1 MNENYNR
8 YRESLNLDCDCNNKN
23 DSLNK
28 KAIVKSSDCC
38 CEGGLPS
45 HNNTIEVLIRQL
57 KREVKELMNTTQA
70 KLLCQDKKIA
80 EVVTYIKNNLSN
92 YIRNLIDSMEES
104 GELDEI
110 IKSVITTEITIMNQ
124 DIETL
129 KYQMENVKNDITD
142 LKAEKLEFQEYEE
155 SDINNKFQNI
165 EVSTEYV
172 NNSIIYITKLKNLD
186 SLAVLPTNG
195 NVNANINDNKL
206 SIKAYADNH
215 DEYDVYMNCG
225 MSGTYIFNGVI
236 NQTTRLDCP
245 YYCGFTENNEMK
257 FYEGLS
263 QTITP
268 DILVADNI
276 KNCFSGFAPII
287 VDHEEADYTSINNL
301 YGSNEIATNFID
313 SLPVKHPRQLI
324 AQDDDNNFTIF
335 SIMGRF
341 NNCEG
346 FNYQEMKSYFLSKG
360 FKNVFSADGGGSTQ
374 TIINKNNVFYPT
386 QELDTNTYREV
397 PSVLCFKLKEVE

>member
-1 MNENYNR
+1 MNEEYNR
-8 YRESLNLDCDCNNKN
+8 YRESLIIDCDCNKN

-28 KAIVKSSDCC
+28 KAIVKSSNC

-92 YIRNLIDSMEES
+92 YIRDLIDSMEES

-129 KYQMENVKNDITD
+129 KYQMETVKNDITD
-142 LKAEKLEFQEYEE
+142 LKADKLEFQEYEE
-155 SDINNKFQNI
+155 SDIYNKFPNI

-195 NVNANINDNKL
+195 DVNANINDNKL
-206 SIKAYADNH
+206 SIKAYADTH

-225 MSGTYIFNGVI
+225 MSGIYIFNGVV

-245 YYCGFTENNEMK
+245 YYCGFKENGEMK

-263 QTITP
+263 QNITP

-276 KNCFSGFAPII
+276 VNCFSGFAPII
-287 VDHEEADYTSINNL
+287 VNHEEADYTSINNL
-301 YGSNEIATNFID
+301 YGSNEIATKFID

-346 FNYQEMKSYFLSKG
+346 FNYEEMKSYFLSKG

-374 TIINKNNVFYPT
+374 TIVNKNNVFYPT

>member
-1 MNENYNR
+1 MEKYNK
-8 YRESLNLDCDCNNKN
+8 YRESLNIDCNCNN
-23 DSLNK
+23 SNNSLNK
-28 KAIVKSSDCC
+28 KAVVNNSDKCCGGCNLQSSD
-38 CEGGLPS
+38 
-45 HNNTIEVLIRQL
+45 NTEEVLIKRL
-57 KREVKELMNTTQA
+57 IREVKELMNTTQA

-80 EVVTYIKNNLSN
+80 ETCTYIKNNLSN
-92 YIRNLIDSMEES
+92 YIRDLIDSMDQS

-110 IKSVITTEITIMNQ
+110 IESVISSEITIINQ
-124 DIETL
+124 DVETL
-129 KYQMENVKNDITD
+129 KYQMETVKNDITD
-142 LKAEKLEFQEYEE
+142 LKADKLDFEEYEDQE
-155 SDINNKFQNI
+155 INNKFQNI
-165 EVSTEYV
+165 ELSTEYV
-172 NNSIIYITKLKNLD
+172 NNSIIYITKLKNLN

-195 NVNANINDNKL
+195 DVNANINENKTN
-206 SIKAYADNH
+206 IKTYADNH
-215 DEYDVYMNCG
+215 DEYDLYMNCG
-225 MSGTYIFNGVI
+225 MSGIYIFNGVI

-263 QTITP
+263 RNITP

-341 NNCEG
+341 NNSEG
-346 FNYQEMKSYFLSKG
+346 FNYSEMKSYFLSKG
-360 FKNVFSADGGGSTQ
+360 FKNVFSADGGGSMQ
-374 TIINKNNVFYPT
+374 TIYNKNNVFYPT

>member
-1 MNENYNR
+1 MEKYNK
-8 YRESLNLDCDCNNKN
+8 YRESLNIDCNCNNSN

-28 KAIVKSSDCC
+28 KAIAKSSDCC

-45 HNNTIEVLIRQL
+45 HNNTIEILIRQL

-80 EVVTYIKNNLSN
+80 ETCTYIKNNLSN
-92 YIRNLIDSMEES
+92 YIRDLIDSMDQS
-104 GELDEI
+104 GELDKI
-110 IKSVITTEITIMNQ
+110 IESVISSEITIINQ
-124 DIETL
+124 DVETL
-129 KYQMENVKNDITD
+129 KYQMETVKNDITD
-142 LKAEKLEFQEYEE
+142 LKADKLDFEEYEDQE
-155 SDINNKFQNI
+155 INNKFQNI
-165 EVSTEYV
+165 ELSTEYV

-195 NVNANINDNKL
+195 DVNANINENKTN
-206 SIKAYADNH
+206 IKTYADNH
-215 DEYDVYMNCG
+215 DEYDLYMNCG
-225 MSGTYIFNGVI
+225 MSGIYIFNGVI

-263 QTITP
+263 RNITP

-313 SLPVKHPRQLI
+313 SLTVKHPRQLI
-324 AQDDDNNFTIF
+324 AQDDNNNFTIF

-341 NNCEG
+341 NNSEG
-346 FNYQEMKSYFLSKG
+346 FNYSEMKSYFLSKG
-360 FKNVFSADGGGSTQ
+360 FKNVFSADGGGSMQ
-374 TIINKNNVFYPT
+374 TIYNKNNVFYPT

>member
-1 MNENYNR
+1 MEIYNK
-8 YRESLNLDCDCNNKN
+8 YRESLNIDCNCNN
-23 DSLNK
+23 SNNSLNK
-28 KAIVKSSDCC
+28 KAIAKSSDCC

-45 HNNTIEVLIRQL
+45 HNNTIEILIRQL

-110 IKSVITTEITIMNQ
+110 IESVISSEITIINQ
-124 DIETL
+124 DVETL
-129 KYQMENVKNDITD
+129 KYQMETVKNDITD
-142 LKAEKLEFQEYEE
+142 LKADKLEFQEYEE
-155 SDINNKFQNI
+155 LDINNKFQNI

-172 NNSIIYITKLKNLD
+172 NNSIIYITKLKNLN

-195 NVNANINDNKL
+195 DVNANINDNKL

-225 MSGTYIFNGVI
+225 MSGIYIFNGTV

-245 YYCGFTENNEMK
+245 YYCGFKENGEMK

-263 QTITP
+263 TNITP

-287 VDHEEADYTSINNL
+287 VNHEEADYTSINNL
-301 YGSNEIATNFID
+301 YGSNEIATAFID